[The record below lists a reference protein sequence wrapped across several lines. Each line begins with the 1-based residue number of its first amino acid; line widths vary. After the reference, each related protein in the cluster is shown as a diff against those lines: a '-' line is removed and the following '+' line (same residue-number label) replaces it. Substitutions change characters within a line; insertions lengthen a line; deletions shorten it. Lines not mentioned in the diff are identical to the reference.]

1 LKIPT
6 IYDIFIIWRLKMTGE
21 FVQCSKDTL
30 GGVPV
35 FAGTRVPIQN
45 MIDYLEA
52 GDSIDAFLEDFPT
65 VKKEQALGALEFAK
79 IKILEFAYENIA
91 G

>member
-1 LKIPT
+1 MKN
-6 IYDIFIIWRLKMTGE
+6 K
-21 FVQCSKDTL
+21 FVQRSKDIL

-35 FAGTRVPIQN
+35 FTGTRVPIQN

-65 VKKEQALGALEFAK
+65 VKKEEATRALEFAK
-79 IKILEFAYENIA
+79 IKILEFTDENIV
-91 G
+91 

>member
-6 IYDIFIIWRLKMTGE
+6 LYDIVIIWRQKMNNE
-21 FVQCSKDTL
+21 FVQCSKDIL

-35 FAGTRVPIQN
+35 FTGTRVPIQN

-52 GDSIDAFLEDFPT
+52 GDSIDTFLEDFPT
-65 VKKEQALGALEFAK
+65 VKKEQAISLQIPVMK
-79 IKILEFAYENIA
+79 P
-91 G
+91 

>member
-1 LKIPT
+1 
-6 IYDIFIIWRLKMTGE
+6 MNNE
-21 FVQCSKDTL
+21 FVQRSKDIL

-35 FAGTRVPIQN
+35 FTGTRVPIQN

-65 VKKEQALGALEFAK
+65 VKKEQAPGALEFAK

-91 G
+91 